1 MCVSSFLCSILD
13 NKCYKCVNLKQLKQY
28 LNIYK
33 VYKVNLKQLKQY
45 LNIYKVYK
53 VTLRFKLSWP
63 SNASKGTRDDVVNNF
78 VEKKQ

>member
-13 NKCYKCVNLKQLKQY
+13 NKCYKC
-28 LNIYK
+28 
-33 VYKVNLKQLKQY
+33 VNLKQLKQY